1 VEGGLERQ
9 FHNSQQQQQKP
20 VSPANRASFASEQ
33 LSNHFKESMMTY
45 DPYQNYSQLGQY
57 YGMPAPISLQ
67 YATPQTSAMN
77 PAAAQNPFAANFG
90 PSSVTPN
97 IGPTSGLPQFGQQ
110 VYPGIAQGGI
120 NPQQQQLQLAA
131 AIPQLFG
138 ASPWAIALQNQLLA
152 AALHNPMIA
161 ANLQNPLQ
169 QIGWQQQQH
178 SPFQQ
183 NVSPFGQQNP
193 LGQNGFPLAPQSWV
207 GQPGQ
212 FGGGQAFG
220 QQIHPMLL
228 SQLNARPFQQVPGI
242 YPGGY

>member
-1 VEGGLERQ
+1 MRFIRQ
-9 FHNSQQQQQKP
+9 
-20 VSPANRASFASEQ
+20 RAIIQ
-33 LSNHFKESMMTY
+33 PFKESMMTY
-45 DPYQNYSQLGQY
+45 DPFQNYSQVGQY

-90 PSSVTPN
+90 IPQLSPNVSVNTGFPQ
-97 IGPTSGLPQFGQQ
+97 IGQP
-110 VYPGIAQGGI
+110 VYQGIPQGGI

-152 AALHNPMIA
+152 AALHNPMLSGG
-161 ANLQNPLQ
+161 LQNPSLNAVSPFGQ
-169 QIGWQQQQH
+169 QTGWQQQPH

-183 NVSPFGQQNP
+183 NISPFGQ
-193 LGQNGFPLAPQSWV
+193 GGFPLAPQSWV
-207 GQPGQ
+207 GQGGQ

-220 QQIHPMLL
+220 QQIHPLL
-228 SQLNARPFQQVPGI
+228 LAQLNARPFQQVPGI